1 MPIISSE
8 KKKRSKKAAAIVWL
22 GLFVGVGL
30 YFFHGPAS
38 GIMFAIVSSGVGTV
52 ANLLRD

>member
-8 KKKRSKKAAAIVWL
+8 KKKSSKKAAVIVWL